1 MTDGPETLT
10 FTQDSDL
17 KKEKEF
23 KERVHEILDKPRI
36 SDKVAKYVQITI
48 FSFIFLNTIAIILI
62 TIPDVRRSMGTV
74 LLALMNLS
82 LGVFA
87 IEYGFRIWS
96 CTSASSYS
104 RRFFE
109 RLRYA
114 TQPLLI
120 IDFLTILPIFTP
132 FLVTRHILALRALRL
147 FAVFRLLRFSSY
159 SESAHL
165 IRSVLLK
172 KKEIIGIFGIV
183 LIYLFLFGSTL
194 LFLVENEAQP
204 EAFSSIP
211 AAMWCVIMTV
221 TTVGYGD
228 IYPITALGKTI
239 TACIT
244 LAGVLLLTLPSAILA
259 AGFIEER
266 ARHIGTDPR
275 SHTHSTFRPDE
286 VVDLLER
293 LVKLK
298 EMGHLTQEE
307 FEKHKAEVL
316 RQKKR

>member
-1 MTDGPETLT
+1 MADGPDTLT
-10 FTQDSDL
+10 YTQDSDPRP
-17 KKEKEF
+17 EKELRV
-23 KERVHEILDKPRI
+23 RVHEILDEPHI
-36 SDKVAKYVQITI
+36 SDKAAKYVQILI
-48 FSFIFLNTIAIILI
+48 FSFIFLNTIAIVLI
-62 TIPDVRRSMGTV
+62 SIPDVRRSMGTS

-87 IEYGFRIWS
+87 IEYGLRIWS

-104 RRFFE
+104 RRLSE

-120 IDFLTILPIFTP
+120 IDLLTILPIFTP

-147 FAVFRLLRFSSY
+147 LAVFRLLRFSKY
-159 SESAHL
+159 SESVHL
-165 IRSVLLK
+165 LRSVLLK

-183 LIYLFLFGSTL
+183 LIYLILFGSTL

-244 LAGVLLLTLPSAILA
+244 LTGVLLLALPSAILA

-266 ARHIGTDPR
+266 ARHIGPGSR
-275 SHTHSTFRPDE
+275 SHTHITFRPDE

-307 FEKHKAEVL
+307 FEKHKTEVL
-316 RQKKR
+316 RQKQR